1 MKGSSEMRNFSELK
15 CSSVFN
21 NFKKISEIPR
31 GSGNEK
37 EISDYLVDFA
47 KSLKLEVVQDK
58 ALNVIIKKP
67 ASIGYENAP
76 TVIIQGHMDMVCEKN
91 GDTVHDFKKDPIELI
106 VKEDYLYANGTT
118 LGADN
123 GIAVAYA
130 MSLLEDNTLQH
141 PTLEIL
147 LTTDEESGMTGA
159 MAVLKEN
166 IKGKILIN
174 IDNEDEGYLLVS
186 CAGGIR
192 TKSSIKFKKEELG
205 SKSLFSINIK
215 GLKGGHSGCDINKWR
230 GNSNKIIGRVLKDLL
245 KTTEFNL
252 VSLNGGSKNNAIPRE
267 AKAII
272 AIDERVK
279 GEFNNLIGKWNEII
293 RKELASQDS
302 DVRITSQGVINNNY
316 YVMGK
321 NDTKSIINLL
331 YLYPN
336 GVNTMSTVIEGLT
349 ESSTNLGVVTTLEE
363 EVEFDSA
370 VRSSITT
377 LKDEIVE
384 RIKTITETFGGNFE
398 ANAGYPA
405 WEYKE
410 ESEIREICKDV
421 YKRLTG
427 EEMKVCAIHAGV
439 ECGLFQER
447 LGDIDMISFGPNMHD
462 VHTPDEHLSISSTDN
477 VWEYLLEVLKSIK

>member
-1 MKGSSEMRNFSELK
+1 MRNFSELK